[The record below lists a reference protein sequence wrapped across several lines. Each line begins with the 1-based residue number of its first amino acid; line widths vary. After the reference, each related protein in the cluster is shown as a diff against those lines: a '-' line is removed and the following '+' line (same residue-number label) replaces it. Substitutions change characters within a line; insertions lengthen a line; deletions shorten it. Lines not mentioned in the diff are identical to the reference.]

1 MANNSISSIF
11 LPDEAKAVIWRI
23 FGEGESPLKGRSTYE
38 LIEPIIRNFVVFPI
52 DQDRAITEICGWFES
67 HGDRQWLK
75 SDMSEPVAELIVEGI
90 GTERSETAIWAIGSV
105 EVGLAAGIIHS
116 RWSSQEINSLVKAA
130 LTTLKKLCDRDEVL
144 DATRCTGF
152 AAQDSIKA
160 KIPKD
165 AVKCKGRLET
175 FQHLDNHGFELVHRG
190 IYPAA
195 GNLIELVIKLR
206 PEQFELLIE
215 KLDHLVM
222 QARAADC
229 MIDAA
234 LSLNHRT
241 TLEWITKDSCDAL
254 VSLAIVHTLNT
265 VNKLDED
272 FRYAGHMSVDQYRW
286 TTELRLPQDDLD
298 SAADAL
304 LNDLVD
310 RLAVLDPLACARWIG
325 ELLSDAPYGLHQHGG
340 HEKPLRIEQLERACI
355 ELLARLACQSWSDN
369 LLAELRAGL
378 CLTPRMTWTRHIADV
393 AWEIREDEPARAAEI
408 AQVTLDL
415 HDQHIAE
422 QLEQNRLF
430 LDWSDWHQRE
440 WFSSLGIAL
449 VLSHEYLD
457 LPEWVSAQCQKLSL
471 SVWDA
476 EENYEAFISADR
488 AVQHR
493 FLVAL
498 HAIPVLNELGRTID
512 PAAVR
517 TLAETL
523 WDHCHFAGQYLPSY
537 PAALVTSELAARFTA
552 EFGEPNDAWL
562 LDRARH
568 LGVGP
573 LALWALIDQRR
584 LKDTHEGGT
593 DTHYDKMIIR
603 ELVRVASDRF
613 GGGGQFDL
621 EALRFWGQLW
631 LLLYAINR
639 AEQTAIAINEAEQT
653 AIAICAFP
661 LREHDRV
668 YKILVLKLFAL
679 VASERKLPP
688 EIEDYVASLYRQ
700 LWSGYTASEEL
711 EDREQTDEMLK
722 RSESPIL

>member
-1 MANNSISSIF
+1 MANNSVSSIF

-38 LIEPIIRNFVVFPI
+38 LIEPIIRNFVVSPI

-67 HGDRQWLK
+67 HEDRQWLR
-75 SDMSEPVAELIVEGI
+75 SDMSESVAELIVEGI
-90 GTERSETAIWAIGSV
+90 GTERSETATWAISSI
-105 EVGLAAGIIHS
+105 EVGLAVGIIHS

-130 LTTLKKLCDRDEVL
+130 HTTLKKLCDRGEVL
-144 DATRCTGF
+144 DATRCTDF
-152 AAQDSIKA
+152 AVQDSIKA

-165 AVKCKGRLET
+165 AVKREGRLET

-190 IYPAA
+190 LYPAA

-206 PEQFELLIE
+206 PEQFKSLIE
-215 KLDHLVM
+215 KLDHPVM

-272 FRYAGHMSVDQYRW
+272 LRYADHMGVDQYTW
-286 TTELRLPQDDLD
+286 STELRLPQDDLD
-298 SAADAL
+298 ASASAL

-310 RLAVLDPLACARWIG
+310 RLAMLDPLACARWIG
-325 ELLSDAPYGLHQHGG
+325 ELLSNALYGLHQRGG
-340 HEKPLRIEQLERACI
+340 REKPLRIEQLEKACTG
-355 ELLARLACQSWSDN
+355 LLAHLTRQSWSGN

-378 CLTPRMTWTRHIADV
+378 CLTPRTTWTRHIADV
-393 AWEIREDEPARAAEI
+393 AWEICEDEPARAAEI
-408 AQVTLDL
+408 AQEALDL

-430 LDWSDWHQRE
+430 LDWNDWHQRE
-440 WFSSLGIAL
+440 WFSSLGRAL
-449 VLSHEYLD
+449 VLSHEELD
-457 LPEWVSAQCQKLSL
+457 LPEWVSTQCRELPL

-476 EENYEAFISADR
+476 EESYEAFISADR
-488 AVQHR
+488 VAQHW

-498 HAIPVLNELGRTID
+498 HAIPVLKELGRAID
-512 PAAVR
+512 PVAVR
-517 TLAETL
+517 AIAETL
-523 WDHCHFAGQYLPSY
+523 WDHCHFTGQYLPSY
-537 PAALVTSELAARFTA
+537 PAALVTSQLAARFAA

-584 LKDTHEGGT
+584 LKNSREGGT
-593 DTHYDKMIIR
+593 DAQYDQMITT

-613 GGGGQFDL
+613 GDGGQFDL
-621 EALRFWGQLW
+621 ETLQSWGQLW
-631 LLLYAINR
+631 LLLDA
-639 AEQTAIAINEAEQT
+639 TDEAEQT

-679 VASERKLPP
+679 VASKRNLAP
-688 EIEDYVASLYRQ
+688 EIEGYVASLYRQ
-700 LWSGYTASEEL
+700 LWPGYTTSEEL
-711 EDREQTDEMLK
+711 EAREQIDELLK
-722 RSESPIL
+722 QSEFSIL

>member
-1 MANNSISSIF
+1 MANNSIPSIS

-23 FGEGESPLKGRSTYE
+23 FGSGESPRKKRSTYE
-38 LIEPIIRNFVVFPI
+38 LVERIVKARAPSI
-52 DQDRAITEICGWFES
+52 DANRAIAEIREWFES
-67 HGDRQWLK
+67 HGDQRWLK
-75 SDMSEPVAELIVEGI
+75 SEMSEPVARLILEGI
-90 GTERSETAIWAIGSV
+90 GTERGETAIWAVSSIDV
-105 EVGLAAGIIHS
+105 DLATRIIRS
-116 RWSSQEINSLVKAA
+116 LWSPQEIDSFVEAA
-130 LTTLKKLCDRDEVL
+130 LTTLKNLCDRDEVL

-152 AAQDSIKA
+152 VAQDSIKA

-165 AVKCKGRLET
+165 AVKHEGRLET
-175 FQHLDNHGFELVHRG
+175 FQHLDNRGFELVHQG
-190 IYPAA
+190 IHSVA
-195 GNLIELVIKLR
+195 GNLIELVIELR
-206 PEQFELLIE
+206 PEHFETLIE
-215 KLDHLVM
+215 KLDHPVI
-222 QARAADC
+222 QARAADR
-229 MIDAA
+229 MIAA
-234 LSLNHRT
+234 IFPLNHRKP
-241 TLEWITKDSCDAL
+241 LEWITKDSCDAL
-254 VSLAIVHTLNT
+254 IALAIVHTLNT

-272 FRYAGHMSVDQYRW
+272 LRYADHMSVDQYRW
-286 TTELRLPQDDLD
+286 STELRLPQDDLD
-298 SAADAL
+298 AAAAAL

-310 RLAVLDPLACARWIG
+310 RLAVFDPLSCARWIG

-340 HEKPLRIEQLERACI
+340 HEKPPRIEQLERACTK
-355 ELLARLACQSWSDN
+355 LLAHLVCQSWSDN
-369 LLAELRAGL
+369 LLTELCAGL
-378 CLTPRMTWTRHIADV
+378 CLTPRRTWTGHIADV

-408 AQVTLDL
+408 AQVALDL
-415 HDQHIAE
+415 HYQHIAE

-430 LDWSDWHQRE
+430 LDWNDWHQRE

-457 LPEWVSAQCQKLSL
+457 LPEWVSAQCQELPL

-584 LKDTHEGGT
+584 LKDTREGGT

>member
-1 MANNSISSIF
+1 MAD
-11 LPDEAKAVIWRI
+11 LRRRRVAP
-23 FGEGESPLKGRSTYE
+23 KGWSTYE
-38 LIEPIIRNFVVFPI
+38 LIEPIIRDYVVTPTE
-52 DQDRAITEICGWFES
+52 QDRVITEIRGWFEAQ
-67 HGDRQWLK
+67 GERRWLK
-75 SDMSEPVAELIVEGI
+75 SEMGEPVAELIVEGI
-90 GTERSETAIWAIGSV
+90 GTERSENATWAIGSIDV
-105 EVGLAAGIIHS
+105 DRAVRIICS
-116 RWSSQEINSLVKAA
+116 RWSSQEINSLVEAA
-130 LTTLKKLCDRDEVL
+130 LTTLEKLCDRDEVL
-144 DATRCTGF
+144 DATRCASF

-165 AVKCKGRLET
+165 AVMREGRLET

-190 IYPAA
+190 LYSAA
-195 GNLIELVIKLR
+195 GNLIELVIELR
-206 PEQFELLIE
+206 PEHFETLIE
-215 KLDHLVM
+215 RLDHPVM
-222 QARAADC
+222 QSRAADR
-229 MIDAA
+229 MIATA
-234 LSLNHRT
+234 LRLNHRK

-254 VSLAIVHTLNT
+254 IALAIVHTLNT

-272 FRYAGHMSVDQYRW
+272 LRYVDHMGVDRYRW
-286 TTELRLPQDDLD
+286 STELRLPQDDLD
-298 SAADAL
+298 AAAATL
-304 LNDLVD
+304 LKDLVD

-325 ELLSDAPYGLHQHGG
+325 ELLSDAPFGLHQRAG
-340 HEKPLRIEQLERACI
+340 HEKPPRIEQLERACS
-355 ELLARLACQSWSDN
+355 ELLTRLVCQSWSDN
-369 LLAELRAGL
+369 LLDELRAGL
-378 CLTPRMTWTRHIADV
+378 CLTARMTWSRHIADV
-393 AWEIREDEPARAAEI
+393 AWAIREDEPARAAEV
-408 AQVTLDL
+408 AQVALDS
-415 HDQHIAE
+415 HDQQIAK

-440 WFSSLGIAL
+440 WFSSLGRAL
-449 VLSHEYLD
+449 VLSHEELD
-457 LPEWVSAQCQKLSL
+457 LPEWVSAQCRELPL

-476 EENYEAFISADR
+476 EENYEAFIAADR
-488 AVQHR
+488 SAHHW

-498 HAIPVLNELGRTID
+498 HTIPVLKELGRTID
-512 PAAVR
+512 STAVL
-517 TLAETL
+517 TLAENL
-523 WDHCHFAGQYLPSY
+523 WDHCHFAGQYLPSH
-537 PAALVTSELAARFTA
+537 PASLVAAELAARLA
-552 EFGEPNDAWL
+552 SEFGEPNDAWL

-584 LKDTHEGGT
+584 LKDTREGRT

-613 GGGGQFDL
+613 GDGGQFDL
-621 EALRFWGQLW
+621 ETLRFWGQLW
-631 LLLYAINR
+631 LLLYAINK

-688 EIEDYVASLYRQ
+688 EVEDYVASLYRQ

-711 EDREQTDEMLK
+711 EDREQIDEMLK